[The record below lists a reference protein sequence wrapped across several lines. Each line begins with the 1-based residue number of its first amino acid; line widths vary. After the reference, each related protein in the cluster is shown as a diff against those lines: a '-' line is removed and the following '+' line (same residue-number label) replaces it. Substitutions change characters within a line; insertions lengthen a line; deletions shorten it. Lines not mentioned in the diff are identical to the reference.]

1 VALGAILTA
10 LGASSSLNGI
20 PITVLAAANT
30 VNAGVIALLHN
41 SGLPGRFR
49 NDWNEFKKVEIHV
62 VELIHSG
69 IVRKDITVADAIER
83 CWLMYREATDTVLGN
98 KSESY
103 IGTPPAVTTAENR
116 GREGA

>member
-1 VALGAILTA
+1 MVLGAILTA
-10 LGASSSLNGI
+10 LGASSALNGI

-49 NDWNEFKKVEIHV
+49 NDWNEFKKVEIHI